1 MRHLTLLTF
10 FSLPA
15 ISLAADLNGSTLNLL
30 WGLPFAM
37 ILLSIALGPL
47 FFSYIWHHHFG
58 KITAFWTLSFL
69 IPFSLIFGAE
79 AGIRTVVH
87 ALIEEYIPFILLLLA
102 LYTISGGIFV
112 GGNLRG
118 TPKLNT
124 ALLAVGTA
132 LASIMG
138 TTGAAM
144 LIIRPLLKANQTRT
158 RRVHIV
164 IFFIFLV
171 ANIGGGLTP
180 LGDPPLFLGF
190 LKGVDFMWTVKHM
203 LAPVLI
209 SAILLLTAFYF
220 IDNRLF
226 KQDVAEPSK
235 ATRQQLSLI
244 HI

>member
-124 ALLAVGTA
+124 SLLAVGTA

-158 RRVHIV
+158 PPCAYCHLLYFPCSQYRRRPDSARRSPAVPRFPKRRRFH
-164 IFFIFLV
+164 
-171 ANIGGGLTP
+171 
-180 LGDPPLFLGF
+180 
-190 LKGVDFMWTVKHM
+190 VDGQ
-203 LAPVLI
+203 AYACPGP
-209 SAILLLTAFYF
+209 
-220 IDNRLF
+220 N
-226 KQDVAEPSK
+226 
-235 ATRQQLSLI
+235 
-244 HI
+244 

>member
-37 ILLSIALGPL
+37 ILMSIALGPL

-124 ALLAVGTA
+124 ALLAVGTS
-132 LASIMG
+132 LA
-138 TTGAAM
+138 AVP
-144 LIIRPLLKANQTRT
+144 RFPK
-158 RRVHIV
+158 RRRFH
-164 IFFIFLV
+164 
-171 ANIGGGLTP
+171 
-180 LGDPPLFLGF
+180 
-190 LKGVDFMWTVKHM
+190 VDGQ
-203 LAPVLI
+203 AYACPGP
-209 SAILLLTAFYF
+209 
-220 IDNRLF
+220 N
-226 KQDVAEPSK
+226 
-235 ATRQQLSLI
+235 
-244 HI
+244 

>member
-10 FSLPA
+10 FSLPT
-15 ISLAADLNGSTLNLL
+15 ISLAADLDGSTLNLL

-47 FFSYIWHHHFG
+47 FFSHTWHHFG

-124 ALLAVGTA
+124 ALLTVGTA

-144 LIIRPLLKANQTRT
+144 LMIRPLLKANQTRT

-164 IFFIFLV
+164 IFF
-171 ANIGGGLTP
+171 
-180 LGDPPLFLGF
+180 
-190 LKGVDFMWTVKHM
+190 M
-203 LAPVLI
+203 
-209 SAILLLTAFYF
+209 
-220 IDNRLF
+220 
-226 KQDVAEPSK
+226 
-235 ATRQQLSLI
+235 
-244 HI
+244 